1 MGLRFLIIDLI
12 PGQYANDRTDPLAFL
27 PVGPDRLAVALI
39 DITAEEALAE
49 LLARGLRVRRTSVVE
64 E

>member
-1 MGLRFLIIDLI
+1 MGLRFLIIDLV

-27 PVGPDRLAVALI
+27 PVGPDRLAVALV
-39 DITAEEALAE
+39 DITAEEVLAE
-49 LLARGLRVRRTSVVE
+49 LLARGLRIRRTSVIE